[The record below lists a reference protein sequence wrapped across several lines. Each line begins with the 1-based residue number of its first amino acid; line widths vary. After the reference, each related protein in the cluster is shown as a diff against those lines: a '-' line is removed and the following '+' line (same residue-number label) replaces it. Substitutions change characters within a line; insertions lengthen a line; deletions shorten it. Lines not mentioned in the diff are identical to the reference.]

1 MRRDQIKKKTVR
13 STKKREIGLV
23 KNGSTEPSLR
33 MRAWTREVSKVLK
46 AEGIC
51 FSHFFLNVSKNSKAF
66 CLDEA

>member
-46 AEGIC
+46 AT
-51 FSHFFLNVSKNSKAF
+51 SS
-66 CLDEA
+66 